1 MPKLIRFTIPLILWT
16 AAVSCI
22 VPFDGAVCD
31 SLIVGRWI
39 GFGAV
44 MLTGIVLTALMALF
58 SDGQSPLLSATALS
72 WPLAAA
78 GLTIAV
84 HCMLQAAGIV
94 GAPAGSAF
102 KVVATFDNP
111 AGVAAA
117 LAVTWPFCA
126 YLTIG
131 HRRSLLFQCVTFA
144 VCALVLAVIG
154 SRAGL
159 MSLGACFAT
168 FMLLSSKIRKPA
180 VTVTVLLVLACI
192 AAFVIWMSLHKTGS
206 NSGRILILDVCNSM
220 FRDAPLTGHGFHGFR
235 REYMLYQAELLK
247 RPDMK
252 TVSMLAD
259 NVTHPLNGYAL
270 AAVNFGVSG
279 IILLV
284 VAMALFVS
292 YAIRHR
298 SMESIAAVSV
308 LAGTGV
314 MALFSYPMRYPLTTL
329 ALVAAICIMFG
340 NWVSSI
346 PDTSRTLLCITA
358 CVTGA
363 AGLAVF
369 IPWAV
374 NQHRWGQ
381 AAREFELNGCTVELL
396 EKYDRL
402 YLSLEHDPYF
412 LYNYAYVL
420 SQSGDSRKAAMAAR
434 DSFEQM
440 ANYDTALLLADTEK
454 ECGEH
459 TLAESHYRLASDMCP
474 VRFMPL
480 YSLFM
485 LYEEQGRKDEMNE
498 IGKLILS
505 KPIKVQS
512 DTVRRIRLSVR
523 QRMMV
528 D

>member
-84 HCMLQAAGIV
+84 HCMLQVAGIV

-117 LAVTWPFCA
+117 LVVSWPFCA

-168 FMLLSSKIRKPA
+168 FMLLSSKIRRPA
-180 VTVTVLLVLACI
+180 LTVTVLLALACI
-192 AAFVIWMSLHKTGS
+192 AASVIWMSLHKTGS

-284 VAMALFVS
+284 VAMA
-292 YAIRHR
+292 
-298 SMESIAAVSV
+298 
-308 LAGTGV
+308 
-314 MALFSYPMRYPLTTL
+314 
-329 ALVAAICIMFG
+329 
-340 NWVSSI
+340 
-346 PDTSRTLLCITA
+346 
-358 CVTGA
+358 
-363 AGLAVF
+363 
-369 IPWAV
+369 
-374 NQHRWGQ
+374 
-381 AAREFELNGCTVELL
+381 
-396 EKYDRL
+396 
-402 YLSLEHDPYF
+402 
-412 LYNYAYVL
+412 
-420 SQSGDSRKAAMAAR
+420 AR

-459 TLAESHYRLASDMCP
+459 TLTESHYRLASDMCP

-528 D
+528 E